1 MMSVDASMNVF
12 SKDKRTYTLKD
23 LIYLMERLRDPKTGC
38 PWDIKQDY
46 LSITSS
52 TIEEAYEVVDAIE
65 RQDFDHIKEELGDY
79 LFQVIFYAQLAK
91 EEKRFDFNE
100 VIDTLTAKL
109 IRRHPHVFPLGT
121 LESQSDPASRDQH
134 NGGDEAIKASWE
146 AIKQQ
151 ERKDKGRDGLLDD
164 VPLGLPALMRATKL
178 QKRAAK
184 IGFDWNSSEAVL
196 TKLEEDVTELKE
208 AMALAAAERATPEGR
223 DNEDAAPEGARQ
235 AKEMELADVMFT
247 CVNLARHLNVDPEQL
262 MRRANKKFE
271 QRFRVVESKVR
282 AAGHEQVDVERLERY
297 WQEAKAAERASE
309 KS

>member
-100 VIDTLTAKL
+100 VIDTLT
-109 IRRHPHVFPLGT
+109 
-121 LESQSDPASRDQH
+121 
-134 NGGDEAIKASWE
+134 
-146 AIKQQ
+146 
-151 ERKDKGRDGLLDD
+151 
-164 VPLGLPALMRATKL
+164 
-178 QKRAAK
+178 
-184 IGFDWNSSEAVL
+184 
-196 TKLEEDVTELKE
+196 
-208 AMALAAAERATPEGR
+208 
-223 DNEDAAPEGARQ
+223 
-235 AKEMELADVMFT
+235 
-247 CVNLARHLNVDPEQL
+247 
-262 MRRANKKFE
+262 
-271 QRFRVVESKVR
+271 
-282 AAGHEQVDVERLERY
+282 
-297 WQEAKAAERASE
+297 
-309 KS
+309 